1 MVTVSPHEI
10 LETYS
15 VPVVR
20 SVWASYGFYQSLHV
34 NKRKK
39 MLLLTLTPDRLFFF
53 FFLDKLFKSAILLA
67 EPRNPTDS

>member
-53 FFLDKLFKSAILLA
+53 FF
-67 EPRNPTDS
+67 R